1 MKSEILGRDDGLI
14 YIVARYKSACVRPAD
29 FLAKPFVGLP
39 GVATRR
45 SGGDSH
51 VMCVLAFAWRAHPH
65 WPLIAAGHRDDLHA
79 RPAQPLARWD
89 RPDHLPAGRALPS
102 GGTWIGV
109 SAPIG
114 RASGRGKGCT

>member
-14 YIVARYKSACVRPAD
+14 YIVARYKSTCVRPAD

-65 WPLIAAGHRDDLHA
+65 WPLIAAGNRDELHA
-79 RPAQPLARWD
+79 RPSSEERRVEKECVSTCRSRWW
-89 RPDHLPAGRALPS
+89 P
-102 GGTWIGV
+102 
-109 SAPIG
+109 
-114 RASGRGKGCT
+114 